1 MVKKISFPS
10 MGHGR
15 IAFSALLDP
24 IPGVEVFF
32 PPDVNRDIVKIGAQ
46 YSPEF
51 VCLPFK
57 ITLGEFINMHKKY
70 GIDTFVQATDCGPC
84 RFGFYAPVQERI
96 MKDLGYDVE
105 IIPIAQEDILNFRWL
120 KTFYRLTNV
129 EDKFMRMV
137 DIVRCIR
144 LFFLKSKYLEDI
156 RKIEGF
162 VRCREV
168 NKGETTEIVENLLE
182 KLHKENNIYALH
194 SFSNIIKNEFEKME
208 INREIE
214 PLRVKFAGENHVCLE
229 SFANMDLVK
238 KLGEEGVEVHLGNT
252 LYDWI
257 MHKCRINFHRKEL
270 AHIGKEYIPLDIGG
284 EAQWVIG
291 DYIKSQEEGLDGF
304 IHVYPFTCMPE
315 NSARGI
321 LEGQS
326 PNPFYLPIQFYSL
339 DEHTGYEGLRTRI
352 EAFIELMKSNRRNN
366 PRFQDTYVEPKL
378 ISEIWDKKEENILE
392 DFMEGMVKPFM
403 KTTEIL
409 GKSLFSALS
418 ESENNQ

>member
-1 MVKKISFPS
+1 MTKKISFPS
-10 MGHGR
+10 MGYGK

-32 PPDVNRDIVKIGAQ
+32 PPDVNREIIKMGAQ
-46 YSPEF
+46 HSPEF

-57 ITLGEFINMHKKY
+57 ITLGEFINMYEKY
-70 GIDTFVQATDCGPC
+70 GIKTFVQATDCGPC

-105 IIPIAQEDILNFRWL
+105 IIPIPQEDILNFRWL
-120 KTFYRLTNV
+120 ETFYKLTIV
-129 EDKFMRMV
+129 KDKIMRMV
-137 DIVRCIR
+137 DVVKCVR
-144 LFFLKSKYLEDI
+144 LFFLKAKYLEDI
-156 RKIEGF
+156 RTIEGF

-168 NKGETTEIVENLLE
+168 QKGQTTEIVQSLFN
-182 KLHKENNIYALH
+182 KLHAENDIYNLH
-194 SFSNIIKNEFEKME
+194 SFDKIIREEFRNME
-208 INREIE
+208 IKRNVE
-214 PLRVKFAGENHVCLE
+214 PLRVKFAGENHVALE
-229 SFANMDLVK
+229 NFANMDLVK

-270 AHIGKEYIPLDIGG
+270 AYKARKYIPLDIGG
-284 EAQWVIG
+284 EAQWIIG

-326 PNPFYLPIQFYSL
+326 PDPFYLPI
-339 DEHTGYEGLRTRI
+339 
-352 EAFIELMKSNRRNN
+352 
-366 PRFQDTYVEPKL
+366 
-378 ISEIWDKKEENILE
+378 
-392 DFMEGMVKPFM
+392 
-403 KTTEIL
+403 
-409 GKSLFSALS
+409 
-418 ESENNQ
+418 